1 MKKNNHY
8 IPFCKP
14 CLIQN
19 DIDEVI
25 DTLKSGWIGTGPKTK
40 AFEVLFKNYIGCKY
54 AICLNS
60 CTAGLHLAL
69 IASGI
74 SSGNE
79 VITTPM
85 TFAAT
90 VNVIEHVGAK
100 PVFVDINPDNLTIDV
115 RKIEKKIN
123 KKTRAII
130 PVHFAGHP
138 ARLDEIQYLAKKY
151 NLAVIEDAAH
161 AIESKYR
168 GRKIGNIS
176 DFTAFSFYA
185 TKNITTAEGGILTT
199 NNKTLA
205 ERIEIL
211 SLHGMTKDAWKR
223 YTHKGIVQNFE
234 IIYPGFKYN
243 MFDIQAS
250 LGINQ
255 LKRIGQLYNRRKHLY
270 KRYESQ
276 LKNLDCIQLLKEDR
290 DIVHSYHLFVL
301 LLNLD
306 KLKITRDH
314 LRFVLDQHNIGTGV
328 HYISLHRQ
336 PYYLKKYKFKAQ
348 DFPIANDVS
357 ARTFSLPLYVNLKE
371 EDQDYITDTL
381 RKILKKYKR

>member
-1 MKKNNHY
+1 MKKIGNY

-14 CLIQN
+14 CLNQE
-19 DIDEVI
+19 DIDEVL

-40 AFEVLFKNYIGCKY
+40 AFEGFFKNYIGCKY

-74 SSGNE
+74 SAGDE

-100 PVFVDINPDNLTIDV
+100 PVFVDIHPGNLTIDTTKIE
-115 RKIEKKIN
+115 RKIN
-123 KKTRAII
+123 GKTKAIL

-138 ARLDEIQYLAKKY
+138 AALDEIQYLAKKY
-151 NLAVIEDAAH
+151 DLAVIEDAAH
-161 AIESKYR
+161 AIESEYK
-168 GRKIGNIS
+168 GKKIGSIS

-199 NNKTLA
+199 NNKKSA
-205 ERIEIL
+205 EKIEIL

-223 YTHKGIVQNFE
+223 YTHKGIVKNFE

-243 MFDIQAS
+243 MFDIQAA

-255 LKRIGQLYNRRKHLY
+255 LKRIRKLYSLRKHLY
-270 KRYESQ
+270 KRYEGL
-276 LKNLDCIQLLKEDR
+276 LKKIDLIQLLKEDD
-290 DIVHSYHLFVL
+290 DIVHAYHLFIL

-306 KLKITRDH
+306 KLKISRDH
-314 LRFVLDQHNIGTGV
+314 LRFILDQYGIGTGV
-328 HYISLHRQ
+328 HYVSLHRQ
-336 PYYLKKYKFKAQ
+336 PYYINKYKFKPG

-357 ARTFSLPLYVNLKE
+357 DRTFSLPLYVDLKE
-371 EDQDYITDTL
+371 EEQDYIYDTL
-381 RKILKKYKR
+381 CKILKKYRR

>member
-1 MKKNNHY
+1 MKKIGHY

-14 CLIQN
+14 CLTQD
-19 DIDEVI
+19 DIDEVL

-74 SSGNE
+74 SSGDE
-79 VITTPM
+79 VVVTPM

-90 VNVIEHVGAK
+90 ANVIEHVGAK
-100 PVFVDINPDNLTIDV
+100 PVFVDINSHNLTVDV
-115 RKIEKKIN
+115 TKIEPKIN
-123 KKTRAII
+123 KKTRAIM

-138 ARLDEIQYLAKKY
+138 ASLDEIQYLAKKY
-151 NLAVIEDAAH
+151 NLVVIEDAAH

-168 GRKIGNIS
+168 GKKIGNIS

-199 NNKTLA
+199 NNKSLA
-205 ERIEIL
+205 EKIEIL

-223 YTHKGIVQNFE
+223 YTHKGIVQNFK

-243 MFDIQAS
+243 MFDIQAA

-255 LKRIGQLYNRRKHLY
+255 LKRITQLYNRRKYLY
-270 KRYESQ
+270 KRYESR
-276 LKNLDCIQLLKEDR
+276 LKKNDLIQLLKEDY
-290 DIVHSYHLFVL
+290 DIVHSYHLFII

-306 KLKITRDH
+306 QLKINRDH
-314 LRFVLDQHNIGTGV
+314 LRFILDQHNIGTGV

-336 PYYLKKYKFKAQ
+336 PYYINKYKFMRE
-348 DFPIANDVS
+348 DFPVANDVS
-357 ARTFSLPLYVNLKE
+357 TRTFSLPLYVDLE
-371 EDQDYITDTL
+371 EEEQDYILDTL
-381 RKILKKYKR
+381 CKILKKYKR

>member
-1 MKKNNHY
+1 MKKNDHY

-19 DIDEVI
+19 DIDEVL

-40 AFEVLFKNYIGCKY
+40 TFEVLFKNYIGCKY

-69 IASGI
+69 IASEI
-74 SSGNE
+74 SSGDE

-100 PVFVDINPDNLTIDV
+100 PVFVDINADNLTIDV
-115 RKIEKKIN
+115 TKIEQKIN

-138 ARLDEIQYLAKKY
+138 ASLDEIQYLAKKY
-151 NLAVIEDAAH
+151 NLVVIEDAAH

-168 GRKIGNIS
+168 GKKIGNIS

-199 NNKTLA
+199 NNKKSA
-205 ERIEIL
+205 EKIEIL

-243 MFDIQAS
+243 MFDIQAA

-255 LKRIGQLYNRRKHLY
+255 LKRINQLYDRRKYIY
-270 KRYESQ
+270 KRYESR
-276 LKNLDCIQLLKEDR
+276 LKNLDLIQLLKEDN
-290 DIVHSYHLFVL
+290 DIVHSYHLFIL

-306 KLKITRDH
+306 KLNITRDH
-314 LRFVLDQHNIGTGV
+314 LRFKLDQYNIGTGV
-328 HYISLHRQ
+328 HYIALHRQ
-336 PYYLKKYKFKAQ
+336 PYYIEKYKFTAG
-348 DFPIANDVS
+348 DFPIARDVS
-357 ARTFSLPLYVNLKE
+357 DRTLSLPLYVDLKE
-371 EDQDYITDTL
+371 QEQDYVIDTL
-381 RKILKKYKR
+381 CKILKKCRR